1 MTGLDH
7 SFNCSAMFR
16 MLEGLL
22 CRSHLAI
29 ALALA
34 VLIYL
39 LSFVCR
45 LRSREMLAN
54 MANSSFTEDISS
66 H

>member
-1 MTGLDH
+1 M
-7 SFNCSAMFR
+7 FN

-29 ALALA
+29 ALALVA
-34 VLIYL
+34 LIYL
-39 LSFVCR
+39 LSFVCHQK
-45 LRSREMLAN
+45 STETLAN
-54 MANSSFTEDISS
+54 MGNSSFTEDISN

>member
-1 MTGLDH
+1 
-7 SFNCSAMFR
+7 MFR

-45 LRSREMLAN
+45 LKSREMLAN